1 MNNERFRG
9 FVAVSISEEAK
20 KFLASFVS
28 QTRSHFSGYRF
39 VPVENLH
46 ITLEFLGNDIDR
58 SLIPSIER
66 VLNQSTE
73 GIQKFKVGLGAAGS
87 FPERN
92 YPRILYVGIEAG
104 KSELEHLAAEVRKG
118 LSTLGFVEDKPF
130 RAHITLARKKR
141 GDFRKP
147 KNGIETAFS
156 WKKALDDFMEAK
168 GKAKCTCGNRLGESL
183 VQNREKRDGKDVLP
197 VWVVD
202 EVMLVESTLQPS
214 GPVYTVLRRIR
225 LG

>member
-9 FVAVSISEEAK
+9 FVAVSISDEAK

-28 QTRSHFSGYRF
+28 QTRSYFSGYRF

-58 SLIPSIER
+58 NLIPSIEK
-66 VLNQSTE
+66 VLNESTE
-73 GIQKFKVGLGAAGS
+73 EIRQFRVGLGAAGS
-87 FPERN
+87 FPEKN
-92 YPRILYVGIEAG
+92 YPRILYVGIEIG
-104 KSELEHLAAEVRKG
+104 RRKLEHLAAKVRNG

-130 RAHITLARKKR
+130 QAHITLARKRR
-141 GDFRKP
+141 GNFQKP
-147 KNGIETAFS
+147 KNGIGTAFS
-156 WKKALDDFMEAK
+156 WKKALDDFVGAK
-168 GKAKCTCGNRLGESL
+168 SKARRMCENRSGPCW
-183 VQNREKRDGKDVLP
+183 VQNGEKSDRKHVVP

-202 EVMLVESTLQPS
+202 EVILVESTLQRS
-214 GPVYTVLRRIR
+214 GPVYTVLRRVR